1 LINKPFWC
9 SEEYLHKTTVNT
21 FWNKKQNFNDPIKN
35 TNNCS
40 IDKDE
45 ICNNKCHTKGVLLTA
60 YNCGIVCSYREIIS
74 SESLTQV
81 SQLLLDTI
89 SHSLNFPNYLIY
101 DNTCH
106 LSEYIQNYKI
116 GEIFERG
123 KTLKDSKFVIDRLH
137 IKIHVRVDSHKIYN
151 IDLQEDLLKVNI
163 FVCEELKLLV
173 LIV

>member
-1 LINKPFWC
+1 
-9 SEEYLHKTTVNT
+9 
-21 FWNKKQNFNDPIKN
+21 
-35 TNNCS
+35 
-40 IDKDE
+40 
-45 ICNNKCHTKGVLLTA
+45 
-60 YNCGIVCSYREIIS
+60 
-74 SESLTQV
+74 
-81 SQLLLDTI
+81 
-89 SHSLNFPNYLIY
+89 LNFPNYLIY